1 MATWYRFKALGEQWV
16 NASGVNNIIKYIENN
31 NGDYTYQYNGYSYF
45 DFLTDEVVGTITFDD
60 GNGVT
65 IEATQ
70 VQVTLQETT
79 SSGTITAGE
88 LVGELQVTGY
98 AVFDDGE
105 GVTTTIGTLNL
116 GSLPAFPGRYAQNND
131 ILGAN
136 VKVFADM
143 YLSSVGASDVFVVST
158 PILSQLTID
167 ENTIDLTGINGSI
180 NGYQFPLFNFE
191 DGETYTFSIT
201 WGELVEAV
209 QQRKLRVKGV
219 GQLNP

>member
-88 LVGELQVTGY
+88 LVGI
-98 AVFDDGE
+98 A
-105 GVTTTIGTLNL
+105 
-116 GSLPAFPGRYAQNND
+116 
-131 ILGAN
+131 
-136 VKVFADM
+136 
-143 YLSSVGASDVFVVST
+143 
-158 PILSQLTID
+158 
-167 ENTIDLTGINGSI
+167 
-180 NGYQFPLFNFE
+180 
-191 DGETYTFSIT
+191 
-201 WGELVEAV
+201 
-209 QQRKLRVKGV
+209 
-219 GQLNP
+219 